1 MINYDFKNE
10 AEKNNYLNGMVVDM
24 CEALQDVYT
33 SQIIE
38 FITDARRDNIRA
50 WLNEGDTFHGNEWLL
65 DSVITAMSN
74 DVNLCLI
81 AKSEH
86 IPIGTFL
93 TAKENCLYQLQEM
106 KLTLITLLSLKHAI
120 NEQIKNSV
128 TEMILLTRQ
137 MDAEIQQNYKTQ
149 EAANDAHY

>member
-1 MINYDFKNE
+1 MPIQNLNKSQDQARRNTTEDMI
-10 AEKNNYLNGMVVDM
+10 
-24 CEALQDVYT
+24 EALQDIYT

-74 DVNLCLI
+74 DVNLCLV

-106 KLTLITLLSLKHAI
+106 KLDLITLLSLKHAV
-120 NEQIKNSV
+120 NEQIINMTK
-128 TEMILLTRQ
+128 EMISITNS
-137 MDAEIQQNYKTQ
+137 IKNYDQ
-149 EAANDAHY
+149 SGGI